1 MQSGMDVIVEGMG
14 KTYIINA
21 VRDGTKKITVDI
33 DAAGMKKTVV
43 LTNDSNRDKIAFNGE
58 FDLGPYGTVNIVL
71 DVNRDGK
78 SGKMDVMMGSAV
90 VFSTALKGKVDKTKK
105 SAKYEVRYALGA
117 KEGKVRLSLAGQP
130 NMEFVFQYLPKGSPD
145 LKIEI
150 TRSKVGSVIQW
161 TGLASRGGEEYL
173 NYKNKI
179 DFKEISDAFT
189 LDVESKFHVNDKSV
203 LHPVFCSYGCFND
216 RSANMKVPVKKNTP
230 YKFSVDIELFKDAQS
245 VLTVDI
251 NTINNPY
258 VFKLSAPRILPK
270 YLPTGNPSI
279 EFTADHKPG
288 SYLKVSSNTR
298 SLKSFSVIKVAGSN
312 ERKIE
317 LNGKELVRAGFSK
330 GDNEISNTVT
340 LQGGH
345 EPVAKTAWVSSIL
358 SGTAML
364 SGPLASTLTNR
375 LGFRVVIIL
384 GGLLG
389 FSGIAGSYFARSLDV
404 LFVSLGLTAGLGFS
418 FTTVPSSMAINF
430 YFEKKRSLATGIT
443 MCASG
448 VGMLV
453 YAPFNVW
460 LIETYGVKGTLLI
473 LGAVYLNCVVLG
485 CLIRPVSFDQ
495 LEKDEI
501 ETVKILDKT
510 KADGSL
516 LEANWVPTTANSQT
530 KNKSRSRSLFQL
542 QLFKY
547 PSFVLICLSSFVQSF
562 GFYVPYMYL
571 SAHAVHHG
579 LSRELSASL
588 VSLIGIS
595 MTAGRL
601 VYGYLGDHPKV
612 NILWLH
618 DGAMT
623 VSGLLTLSLPFYT
636 TYGMLVA
643 YSVLLGLAVCK

>member
-1 MQSGMDVIVEGMG
+1 MQSVAMDTGRSWTVMWAAFLIRMMTDGMMFSFGLILSEIV
-14 KTYIINA
+14 A
-21 VRDGTKKITVDI
+21 V
-33 DAAGMKKTVV
+33 
-43 LTNDSNRDKIAFNGE
+43 
-58 FDLGPYGTVNIVL
+58 FD
-71 DVNRDGK
+71 
-78 SGKMDVMMGSAV
+78 
-90 VFSTALKGKVDKTKK
+90 
-105 SAKYEVRYALGA
+105 
-117 KEGKVRLSLAGQP
+117 
-130 NMEFVFQYLPKGSPD
+130 
-145 LKIEI
+145 
-150 TRSKVGSVIQW
+150 
-161 TGLASRGGEEYL
+161 
-173 NYKNKI
+173 
-179 DFKEISDAFT
+179 
-189 LDVESKFHVNDKSV
+189 
-203 LHPVFCSYGCFND
+203 
-216 RSANMKVPVKKNTP
+216 
-230 YKFSVDIELFKDAQS
+230 
-245 VLTVDI
+245 
-251 NTINNPY
+251 
-258 VFKLSAPRILPK
+258 
-270 YLPTGNPSI
+270 
-279 EFTADHKPG
+279 
-288 SYLKVSSNTR
+288 
-298 SLKSFSVIKVAGSN
+298 
-312 ERKIE
+312 
-317 LNGKELVRAGFSK
+317 
-330 GDNEISNTVT
+330 
-340 LQGGH
+340 

-612 NILWLH
+612 SCLQ
-618 DGAMT
+618 
-623 VSGLLTLSLPFYT
+623 LTLD
-636 TYGMLVA
+636 
-643 YSVLLGLAVCK
+643 GLT